1 MEDISTKKL
10 ALYVFLTGVLIL
22 IFTLAIANIIMTA
35 TLSTE
40 YSELS
45 EETKEMVEKTSG
57 SSMYVKTSTYQTLAK
72 HPVYKVEVK
81 DLLKDDGIPAN
92 AGNGDEISE
101 KTEKK
106 EDMFLGYT
114 QNEIDILA
122 LTVMAEA
129 ESEPEYGQRLVID
142 TVLNRVDDKRFPD
155 NIRDVVYQKSQ
166 YTGVTGSRVN
176 KCYVR
181 DDFRELVIEELANRT
196 NYEVLYFRTKHY
208 HNFGTP
214 LFQVGGHYFSK

>member
-1 MEDISTKKL
+1 
-10 ALYVFLTGVLIL
+10 
-22 IFTLAIANIIMTA
+22 
-35 TLSTE
+35 
-40 YSELS
+40 
-45 EETKEMVEKTSG
+45 
-57 SSMYVKTSTYQTLAK
+57 MYVKTSTYQTLAK
-72 HPVYKVEVK
+72 YPIYKVEVK

-92 AGNGDEISE
+92 AGNGDEIFE
-101 KTEKK
+101 KTEK
-106 EDMFLGYT
+106 EENMFLGYT

-208 HNFGTP
+208 HSFGTP